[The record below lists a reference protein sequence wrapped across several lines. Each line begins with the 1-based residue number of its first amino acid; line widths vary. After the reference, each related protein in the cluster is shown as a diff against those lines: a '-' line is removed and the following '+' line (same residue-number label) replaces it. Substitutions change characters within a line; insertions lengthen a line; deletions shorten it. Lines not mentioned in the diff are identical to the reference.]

1 MTAGGSAGALKASR
15 TRSPM
20 VQEYARV
27 MAHTGSGDV
36 FKLVLHAPEVARRAV
51 AGQFIEVR
59 CVPGRGAAL
68 DPLLRR
74 PFSICEIR
82 PDAGTVSLIYR
93 VVGRGTRA
101 LAAIEPGSELDIL
114 GPLGCSFPD
123 PAAGTGRLV
132 LVGGGLGIPPMV
144 AAAERAVAAGRDVA
158 AIVGAR
164 SERYLAGAVELA
176 ASGVAVTVMT
186 DDGSA
191 GARGFVTVPLGAWLA
206 EGGVGEVWACGP
218 EGMLE
223 AVASLCASGAG
234 VPCFVSVERFMACG
248 FGVCIGCTVPKA
260 GAPGFLK
267 ACYDGPV
274 FDATEVVLGGF

>member
-1 MTAGGSAGALKASR
+1 MTARVTPEALKASR

-20 VQEYARV
+20 TQEYARV
-27 MAHTGSGDV
+27 LAHTGAGDV

-51 AGQFIEVR
+51 AGQFVEVR
-59 CVPGRGAAL
+59 CVPGRGASL

-74 PFSICEIR
+74 PFSLCEIR
-82 PDAGTVSLIYR
+82 PDAATVSLIYR

-101 LAAIEPGSELDIL
+101 LADIEPGSELDIL

-123 PAAGTGRLV
+123 PAAGSGRLV

-144 AAAERAVAAGRDVA
+144 AAAERAVAAGREAV

-176 ASGVAVTVMT
+176 AASLPVTVMT

-191 GARGFVTVPLGAWLA
+191 GARGFVTVPLA
-206 EGGVGEVWACGP
+206 EWVRSAEVGEVWACGP

-223 AVASLCASGAG
+223 AVAGLCAEPGI
-234 VPCFVSVERFMACG
+234 PCFVSVERFMACG
-248 FGVCIGCTVPKA
+248 FGVCIGCTVPRA
-260 GAPGFLK
+260 GSPGFLK

-274 FDATEVVLGGF
+274 FDAREVVLGGF